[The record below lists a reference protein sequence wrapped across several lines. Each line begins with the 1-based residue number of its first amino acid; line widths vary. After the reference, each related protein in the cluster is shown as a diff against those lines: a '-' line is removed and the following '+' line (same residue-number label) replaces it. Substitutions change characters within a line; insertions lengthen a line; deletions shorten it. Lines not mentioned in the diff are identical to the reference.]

1 MVSRCKTVLLSID
14 RKDPDKN
21 DMCDTKP
28 LPFLLIS
35 VNSVCFA
42 PHELG
47 LILACGSSD
56 GSISVLYNTG
66 EKMFLLTFYIRMDFP
81 IHIDTISI
89 GMPIVY

>member
-1 MVSRCKTVLLSID
+1 MY
-14 RKDPDKN
+14 
-21 DMCDTKP
+21 DTKP
-28 LPFLLIS
+28 LPYLLIS

-66 EKMFLLTFYIRMDFP
+66 KSRFILTLCIQMDFP
-81 IHIDTISI
+81 IHIDTISM

>member
-1 MVSRCKTVLLSID
+1 MSGQWSSLEEYSFTLCVEIQIALIYDVI
-14 RKDPDKN
+14 
-21 DMCDTKP
+21 
-28 LPFLLIS
+28 FFFFFFVIS

-66 EKMFLLTFYIRMDFP
+66 KNPLLA
-81 IHIDTISI
+81 H
-89 GMPIVY
+89 VYRIEVFQ